1 PMKSVCDHLKEDLA
15 LSEGHSA
22 RLLRS
27 LRKVIHCG
35 SAKVSMSLCPL
46 RQGSDSAML
55 ARADAP
61 VLRTQPNRQSFDCLL
76 AFSQEIWLP
85 TLDTLRNFFLMP
97 TTEIVLARLENLC

>member
-1 PMKSVCDHLKEDLA
+1 MKSVCDHLKEDLA

-61 VLRTQPNRQSFDCLL
+61 VLRTQRNRQSFDCPFWLFL
-76 AFSQEIWLP
+76 RKYGSPHWTLFATFSMH
-85 TLDTLRNFFLMP
+85 R
-97 TTEIVLARLENLC
+97 RRR